1 MTMPDDLPVCCL
13 ECGGDQWYLRRAPRG
28 GLSAACIKGDSA
40 IVVHGDLAEEGLLSH
55 TEVTGTFGVDRGTI
69 SRWRGAGKL
78 TPVPTVGGV
87 VRYRAA
93 DVKALMAGGCP
104 RGYECARYPDFADL
118 LGHDRQGH
126 TTLRALVTAG
136 ITTRDQLTTAELRNV
151 RGLGTT
157 RIVLIR
163 YRLGKAEA
171 DDSVN
176 RR

>member
-1 MTMPDDLPVCCL
+1 MPDDLPVRCL
-13 ECGGDQWYLRRAPRG
+13 ECGGDQWHLHRTPRG
-28 GLSAACIKGDSA
+28 GLSAACIKGDST
-40 IVVHGDLAEEGLLSH
+40 IVVHGDLAEQEKLLSH
-55 TEVTGTFGVDRGTI
+55 TEITGTFGIDRGTI
-69 SRWRGAGKL
+69 SRWRTSGRL

-93 DVKALMAGGCP
+93 DVKVLMAGGCL

-126 TTLRALVTAG
+126 AILKALVAAG
-136 ITTRDQLTTAELRNV
+136 ITTRDQLAEAELRDV

-157 RIVLIR
+157 RIVLIG

-171 DDSVN
+171 ADSV
-176 RR
+176 RRR